1 MYFMF
6 RNRGG
11 TPNINP
17 GGNKG
22 NGGRGGY
29 RAPHYSHYWNGR
41 FIIIRYDMTFVKISI
56 IISLLVL
63 IIAACALVFGYKLPF
78 EDPIGELKNNFLT
91 AQLITLIASIGLVI
105 LAVYF
110 TKSSKEH
117 LIRYLRIIALLSF
130 ISIIVFFGVKINL
143 DNEYN
148 ETTFASFYDEDE
160 SEDTYSQTLSFGLS
174 GLKISTPKQVYVD
187 QNMDAYT
194 YFTIKNI
201 LYMVLQLVITI
212 LIFYFSIRLTNIE
225 NKKDKLS
232 KDDKILFD
240 DVQNVKY

>member
-1 MYFMF
+1 M
-6 RNRGG
+6 
-11 TPNINP
+11 
-17 GGNKG
+17 
-22 NGGRGGY
+22 
-29 RAPHYSHYWNGR
+29 
-41 FIIIRYDMTFVKISI
+41 
-56 IISLLVL
+56 
-63 IIAACALVFGYKLPF
+63 
-78 EDPIGELKNNFLT
+78 
-91 AQLITLIASIGLVI
+91 IASIGLVI

-117 LIRYLRIIALLSF
+117 LIRYLRIITLLSF

-160 SEDTYSQTLSFGLS
+160 SKDTYSQTLSFGLS
-174 GLKISTPKQVYVD
+174 GLKISTPKQAYID

-194 YFTIKNI
+194 YFTIKTI